1 MECDVTWKHLFY
13 QSPSFHKLWKIETN
27 FKDGLHLPRF
37 IFSNIPSEE
46 ISGFYQKMR
55 RICHLILDH
64 FVPMLLPSWCLLV
77 KSQQ

>member
-37 IFSNIPSEE
+37 IFSNIPSED
-46 ISGFYQKMR
+46 ISGSYQKNETYLSFD
-55 RICHLILDH
+55 IEPFCTNA
-64 FVPMLLPSWCLLV
+64 PSQLV
-77 KSQQ
+77 LTC